1 MSPETNTD
9 ADTDA
14 DTDWDGEA
22 DGGSGA
28 VEDVAIVGAGDMGHG
43 FAVQFVRS
51 GLDVTLIDH
60 RESNLERARE
70 RIRGAASFLDQEELA
85 ALDPEATVE
94 AVTYTVDRP
103 AGVADVDLV
112 LETVPEEMA
121 TKRALFG
128 SLAEETDGALLA
140 SNTSGLPITEIAEGA
155 PEAAERIVGCHWWYP
170 PYLLRPVEVIPGAE
184 TSEAAVDRLRA
195 FLEAVDRDPIHVR
208 RDVPGFVWN
217 RVQHAV
223 VRECLHIVEE
233 GIASA
238 EDVNRAIRDGYAT
251 RTAAIGPLE
260 TVDIAGLEL
269 FRTGAS
275 GVYPHLCDRDDPNPL
290 YDERIA
296 EGRTGIGA
304 GAGFF
309 EHDRDPDAIT
319 RDRDQRVAAIRR
331 ALGGDDGDGEN

>member
-1 MSPETNTD
+1 MGATD
-9 ADTDA
+9 T
-14 DTDWDGEA
+14 
-22 DGGSGA
+22 
-28 VEDVAIVGAGDMGHG
+28 VAIVGAGAMGHG

-51 GLDVTLIDH
+51 GIDVTLVDH
-60 RESNLERARE
+60 RQSNLDRARE
-70 RIRGAASFLDQEELA
+70 RIRNAAAFLAEWGLASF
-85 ALDPEATVE
+85 DPETVVE
-94 AVTYTVDRP
+94 NVTYTLDR
-103 AGVADVDLV
+103 ADAVADVDML
-112 LETVPEEMA
+112 LETISEDLDA
-121 TKRALFG
+121 KRELFG
-128 SLAEETDGALLA
+128 ALAGEAHGDAVLA
-140 SNTSGLPITEIAEGA
+140 SNTSGLPITEIAKEA
-155 PEAAERIVGCHWWYP
+155 PEVADRIVGCHWWFP
-170 PYLLRPVEVIPGAE
+170 PYLLRPVEVIPGEE
-184 TSEAAVDRLRA
+184 TSDETLERIRS
-195 FLEAVDRDPIHVR
+195 FLEAVDRDPVNVR